1 MELRGWLP
9 VTLFQRLRSAFLAL
23 KKALVFPWNGVWPM
37 EIHKSQL
44 RSSMGESLSTGSLIA
59 SKIQKMLVISDISQT
74 KVNALESL
82 TLKKIQIRTSYIWQ
96 IAYSEI
102 VSKVKLKLFTLES
115 QKVVV
120 RLNRRLMKELK
131 ELFNGSKSEKYY
143 LIFKQSCL
151 LKLSLALL

>member
-1 MELRGWLP
+1 
-9 VTLFQRLRSAFLAL
+9 
-23 KKALVFPWNGVWPM
+23 M

-82 TLKKIQIRTSYIWQ
+82 TLKKIQIRMNYICQ

-120 RLNRRLMKELK
+120 RLNRRLTKELK

-143 LIFKQSCL
+143 LIFIQSCL
-151 LKLSLALL
+151 LKLSLALLQITDTPPPILSNWPPSNACELYLIL

>member
-1 MELRGWLP
+1 
-9 VTLFQRLRSAFLAL
+9 
-23 KKALVFPWNGVWPM
+23 
-37 EIHKSQL
+37 
-44 RSSMGESLSTGSLIA
+44 MGESLSTGSLIA

-143 LIFKQSCL
+143 LIFIQSCL